1 MNRSTALL
9 LIAIALVG
17 FGIYRAL
24 YLPGMLVAPQVPLLP
39 VVFFLQALFGIAAGI
54 AVWTRASWAPL
65 AIGLLGASIVATAL
79 IEVFIGVIAA
89 LRALI
94 DAGLAVLLGILLIS
108 FVRNR
113 DAASTARDGG

>member
-24 YLPGMLVAPQVPLLP
+24 YLPGMLVATQVPLLL
-39 VVFFLQALFGIAAGI
+39 VAFLLQAVFAIAAGV
-54 AVWTRASWAPL
+54 AVWRRASWAPL

-79 IEVFIGVIAA
+79 IEVLLGIIAA
-89 LRALI
+89 LRALL
-94 DAGLAVLLGILLIS
+94 DAGLAVLLSILLIA

-113 DAASTARDGG
+113 DDAGRTREGG